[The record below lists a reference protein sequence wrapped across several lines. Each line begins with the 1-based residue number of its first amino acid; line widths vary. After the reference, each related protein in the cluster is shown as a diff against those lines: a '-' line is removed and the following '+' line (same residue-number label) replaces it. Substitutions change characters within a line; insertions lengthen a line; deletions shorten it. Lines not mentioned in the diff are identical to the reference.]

1 MIRVEN
7 LTVAYGERIILEN
20 LNFQVATGEFVGL
33 LGPNGSGK
41 STLLNALTGLVP
53 LQSGQVW
60 YNGTSLEAW
69 RPRDLARQVAVVPQ
83 FTWIGFP
90 FTCFEVVLMGRY
102 PYRQRFQ
109 RDSPADLDAVQK
121 AMAETQITELA
132 SRLITQVS
140 GGERQLV
147 VLARA
152 LAQDTPILFLDEATS
167 SLDVRR
173 KLEVFDLLTDLN
185 RVRGLTVLAVMHDI
199 NLATQYCQRLI
210 FLKDRSI
217 YRDDHT
223 VAACRPE
230 VLETVYETPVLVQ
243 PHPATGRP
251 CVHFLPRGAGREVQE
266 APSPAPTSSP
276 ATS

>member
-7 LTVAYGERIILEN
+7 LTVAYGERVILEN
-20 LNFQVATGEFVGL
+20 LNFQVAAGEFVGL

-53 LQSGQVW
+53 LKSGAVW
-60 YNGTSLEAW
+60 YNGTSLGEKP
-69 RPRDLARQVAVVPQ
+69 PRALAREVAVVPQ
-83 FTWIGFP
+83 FTSISFP

-102 PYRQRFQ
+102 PYRRHFQ
-109 RDSPADLDAVQK
+109 GESPADLEAVQQ
-121 AMAETQITELA
+121 AMVETHTTELA
-132 SRLITQVS
+132 PRLITQVS

-152 LAQDTPILFLDEATS
+152 LAQATPILFLDEATA

-173 KLEVFDLLTDLN
+173 KLEVFDLLNDLN
-185 RVRGLTVLAVMHDI
+185 HSRGLTILAVMHDI

-210 FLKDRSI
+210 FLKNRGI
-217 YRDDHT
+217 YRDDDT
-223 VAACRPE
+223 FSACRPE
-230 VLETVYETPVLVQ
+230 VLETVYETPVMVE

-251 CVHFLPRGAGREVQE
+251 CVHFLPRGTGGGGQG
-266 APSPAPTSSP
+266 
-276 ATS
+276 

>member
-1 MIRVEN
+1 MIRAET

-20 LNFQVATGEFVGL
+20 LNFQVAAGEFVGL

-53 LQSGQVW
+53 LKTGKVW
-60 YNGTSLEAW
+60 YDGIALENQL
-69 RPRDLARQVAVVPQ
+69 PRALARQVAVVPQ

-90 FTCFEVVLMGRY
+90 FTCFEVVLMGRF
-102 PYRQRFQ
+102 PYRRRFQ
-109 RDSPADLDAVQK
+109 GDSPEDLDAVRL
-121 AMAETQITELA
+121 AMAETHTTELA
-132 SRLITQVS
+132 HRLITQVS

-152 LAQDTPILFLDEATS
+152 LAQATPILFLDEATA

-173 KLEVFDLLTDLN
+173 KFEVFDLLTDLN
-185 RVRGLTVLAVMHDI
+185 RTRGLTVLAAMHDI

-210 FLKDRSI
+210 FLKDRGI

-223 VAACRPE
+223 VSACRAE
-230 VLETVYETPVLVQ
+230 VLETVYETPVLVE

-251 CVHFLPRGAGREVQE
+251 CVHFLPREVGRGGQGPQVSHPPPQKN
-266 APSPAPTSSP
+266 
-276 ATS
+276 